1 MLGKELILPKDQ
13 KRDFLY
19 IKDLVNLVELFME
32 LDPEFHDYNACSGRP
47 LSDSDIA
54 LKLDE
59 DFVYTGEV
67 LPEYT
72 GSNKRLLCEFPYLKF
87 TPFDVALNNMIKYYT
102 KEKCSVD
109 EGLLEY

>member
-1 MLGKELILPKDQ
+1 MRKIAIIPLSVNNAYQGRRFKTPELKAYQQKVMSLLPKD
-13 KRDFLY
+13 
-19 IKDLVNLVELFME
+19 
-32 LDPEFHDYNACSGRP
+32 FHIPDKT
-47 LSDSDIA
+47 DIA